1 MFLHKT
7 QTYTYT
13 QYLWLPFRSWTF
25 DQYDFI
31 GSPTKLTSLC
41 RFSTI
46 LVSKRW
52 PCWEENMENWKKNL
66 PSSPKLNEGWYHR
79 TSINLTDLI
88 TISHIRIF
96 IFCSAMTQV
105 GGWSQIYKGLTF
117 VSVTGAGHEVPLH
130 RPRQAFIL
138 FRSFLANKPMPSWRT
153 STFISSSLLPNNG
166 YFYVI
171 LSV

>member
-52 PCWEENMENWKKNL
+52 PCWVHNDFLTEENMENWKKK
-66 PSSPKLNEGWYHR
+66 SSKFSKTEWGM
-79 TSINLTDLI
+79 
-88 TISHIRIF
+88 ISSDF
-96 IFCSAMTQV
+96 
-105 GGWSQIYKGLTF
+105 YK
-117 VSVTGAGHEVPLH
+117 SH
-130 RPRQAFIL
+130 RPDNNFSYSNLHFLFCHDTGWWVEPNIQGTDIRDSDRGRARGPSASTSASIHSFPIL
-138 FRSFLANKPMPSWRT
+138 PGK
-153 STFISSSLLPNNG
+153 
-166 YFYVI
+166 
-171 LSV
+171 